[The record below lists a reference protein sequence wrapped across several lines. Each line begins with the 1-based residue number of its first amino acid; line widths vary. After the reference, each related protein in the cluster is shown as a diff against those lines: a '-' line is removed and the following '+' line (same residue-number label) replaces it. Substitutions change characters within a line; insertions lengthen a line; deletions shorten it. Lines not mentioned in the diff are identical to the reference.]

1 MIKRILARRGKEHAP
16 LWVICV
22 DIAAINVAIFAAYLL
37 RYRLQW
43 FADVVYDAPFT
54 AYLPFALYFS
64 LIVPLFIAAE
74 GGYRHW
80 RGRSLLDHLY
90 HITNAVAKAL
100 VIALALA
107 FVLQPRIYSRLL
119 LLEAGVGMAL
129 FLALGRMVER
139 RILASMRR
147 RGIGVTRVVIV
158 GAGEV
163 GRRVM
168 RTIVARPDLG
178 YEIVGYV
185 DDNPKKGHGEIGRI
199 KGLGAVDDLAEV
211 IDRERVD
218 EVLVTLP
225 WTHHRRILSV
235 LRECERRNVAARIVP
250 DLFQLSLSRVE
261 VSDLGGV
268 PLVSVQEIA
277 FSRGALLFKRAM
289 DLTGSVLGMVLGA
302 PLFALIAL
310 AIRLDSPGPIIFR
323 QERVGKGGRRFYI
336 YKFRSMREGAEQE
349 KEKLKALNEADG
361 PLFKI
366 RNDPR
371 LTRVGAILRRTSLDE
386 LPQLFNV
393 FRGEMSLVGPRP
405 PTPDEVEQYL
415 PWHLQRLAVPPGMT
429 GLWQVSGRSELTFDE
444 MVLLDIYYIEHWSPW
459 LDFAILLRTIPKVIL
474 GEGAY

>member
-1 MIKRILARRGKEHAP
+1 MRRFFRQRGKEHAP
-16 LWVICV
+16 WWAICG
-22 DIAAINVAIFAAYLL
+22 DIAAVNAAIFAAYLL
-37 RYRLQW
+37 RYRWQW

-54 AYLPFALYFS
+54 AYLPFELFFS
-64 LIVPLFIAAE
+64 FVVPLFIAAE
-74 GGYRHW
+74 GGYRNW
-80 RGRSLLDHLY
+80 RGRSLINHLY

-107 FVLQPRIYSRLL
+107 FVLRPRVYSRLL
-119 LLEAGVGMAL
+119 LLEAGVGMVL
-129 FLALGRMVER
+129 LLTLA
-139 RILASMRR
+139 RIVAQRLLTSMRR

-163 GRRVM
+163 GRRVI

-178 YEIVGYV
+178 YQIVGYV
-185 DDNPKKGHGEIGRI
+185 DDNPKKGQGEIGRI
-199 KGLGAVDDLAEV
+199 KGLGAVDDLAQV
-211 IDRERVD
+211 IDREQVD
-218 EVLVTLP
+218 EVLITLP

-235 LRECERRNVAARIVP
+235 LRECERRNVTARLVP

-268 PLVSVQEIA
+268 PLISVQEIA
-277 FSRGALLFKRAM
+277 FGRGAILFKRAV
-289 DLTGSVLGMVLGA
+289 DIIGSLLGLVLGA

-310 AIRLDSPGPIIFR
+310 AIRLDTPGPIIFR
-323 QERVGKGGRRFYI
+323 QERVGLGGQRFFI
-336 YKFRSMREGAEQE
+336 YKFRSMRVGAERE
-349 KEKLKALNEADG
+349 KEKLRALNEADG

-371 LTRVGAILRRTSLDE
+371 LTRVGAFLRRTSLDE
-386 LPQLFNV
+386 LPQLINV
-393 FRGEMSLVGPRP
+393 LRGDMSLVGPRP

-459 LDFAILLRTIPKVIL
+459 LDFAILLRTIPKVL
-474 GEGAY
+474 MGEGAY

>member
-1 MIKRILARRGKEHAP
+1 MRSLFRPRGKEHAP
-16 LWVICV
+16 WWVLCGDLV
-22 DIAAINVAIFAAYLL
+22 LVNVAIFAAYLL
-37 RYRLQW
+37 RYRWQW

-54 AYLPFALYFS
+54 AYLPFALFFS
-64 LIVPLFIAAE
+64 LTLPLFIAAE

-100 VIALALA
+100 MIALALA
-107 FVLQPRIYSRLL
+107 FVFRPRVYSRLL
-119 LLEAGVGMAL
+119 LLEAGVVMVL
-129 FLALGRMVER
+129 FLTLGRIVAQR
-139 RILASMRR
+139 FLASMRR
-147 RGIGVTRVVIV
+147 RGVGVTRVVIV

-163 GRRVM
+163 GRRVI
-168 RTIVARPDLG
+168 RTVVARPDLG
-178 YEIVGYV
+178 YKIVGYV
-185 DDNPKKGHGEIGRI
+185 DDNPAKGRGEIGRI
-199 KGLGAVDDLAEV
+199 KGLGSVDDLAKV
-211 IDRERVD
+211 IDTAQVD

-235 LRECERRNVAARIVP
+235 LRECERRNVTARIVP

-289 DLTGSVLGMVLGA
+289 DVIGSVVGLTLGA

-310 AIRLDSPGPIIFR
+310 AIRLDTPGPIFFR
-323 QERVGKGGRRFYI
+323 QERVGLGGERFFI
-336 YKFRSMREGAEQE
+336 YKFRSMRAGAERE
-349 KEKLKALNEADG
+349 KEKLQALNEADG

-371 LTRVGAILRRTSLDE
+371 LTRVGAFLRRTSLDE
-386 LPQLFNV
+386 LPQLLNV
-393 FRGEMSLVGPRP
+393 LRGEMSLVGPRP

-459 LDFAILLRTIPKVIL
+459 LDFAILLRTVPKVIL